1 MALLDYTSP
10 EDIRAVL
17 GVDDIEL
24 SDDTLALS
32 IYEMQVRL
40 DLEDISDSLSDDY
53 LAAAALP
60 SDTRS
65 ALEQKLVELTQL
77 FSAYSVSK
85 NLLTSLK
92 MFGPK
97 RITDGR
103 AEVERFDPMAEIK
116 LGILSN
122 YSVIRD
128 KLIAVYASLGNT
140 TPSAVTRV
148 FVNTAGL
155 SVDPVTGV

>member
-1 MALLDYTSP
+1 
-10 EDIRAVL
+10 
-17 GVDDIEL
+17 
-24 SDDTLALS
+24 
-32 IYEMQVRL
+32 
-40 DLEDISDSLSDDY
+40 
-53 LAAAALP
+53 
-60 SDTRS
+60 
-65 ALEQKLVELTQL
+65 
-77 FSAYSVSK
+77 
-85 NLLTSLK
+85 

>member
-85 NLLTSLK
+85 NLLT
-92 MFGPK
+92 
-97 RITDGR
+97 
-103 AEVERFDPMAEIK
+103 
-116 LGILSN
+116 
-122 YSVIRD
+122 
-128 KLIAVYASLGNT
+128 
-140 TPSAVTRV
+140 
-148 FVNTAGL
+148 
-155 SVDPVTGV
+155 